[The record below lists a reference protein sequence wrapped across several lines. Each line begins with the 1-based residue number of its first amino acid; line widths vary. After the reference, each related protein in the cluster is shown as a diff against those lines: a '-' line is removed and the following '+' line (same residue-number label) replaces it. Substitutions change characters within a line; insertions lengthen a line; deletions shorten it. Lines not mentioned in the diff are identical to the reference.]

1 MLMCAS
7 SVRDRVY
14 GYLETFINILGGSN
28 VDDKLTEW
36 VNSDE
41 NLSQDPTA
49 DVPNFRILTDV
60 GTVDV
65 YYRQDEDDNEYY
77 LDFEI
82 DGEPY
87 SGFGCPL
94 DCFSA
99 CLTAAEQVANM
110 IDSAI
115 S

>member
-1 MLMCAS
+1 MLVYKTS
-7 SVRDRVY
+7 SREQVY
-14 GYLETFINILGGSN
+14 DYLETFINILSGSD
-28 VDDKLTEW
+28 VDTELIKW
-36 VNSDE
+36 VSSDD

-65 YYRQDEDDNEYY
+65 YYRQDDDDEEYY
-77 LDFEI
+77 LDFSI
-82 DGEPY
+82 DGDPY
-87 SGFGCPL
+87 SGVGCPL

-110 IDSAI
+110 IDTALI
-115 S
+115 